1 VSTSAR
7 QAATPAARLDRLPPT
22 RYFQGLVARISLG
35 GWFEFYD
42 LFMTAYVSLGMIQ
55 ARLFSATTPNPI
67 DIRGF
72 ASFTGA
78 GFAGMFVGTIFF
90 SWISDRFGRRATFTY
105 SLLWYSVATLVMAFQ
120 QSAPAIDA
128 WRFLAGLGVGVQ
140 LVTIDTYVSEITP
153 KESRGRYIALSQ
165 FVTYTAVPVVAF
177 LSYALVPH
185 TIAGLDGWRWVVIVG
200 ALGAL
205 AIWFVRRGLPE
216 SPRWLELHGRGEEA
230 ARMVD
235 EIEAR
240 VERETGRPLP
250 PPRPAE
256 GDRAQDRGRWA
267 EVFSPRYRRRTIM
280 LVVFNFFQTIGF
292 YGFASWV
299 PVLLFSEGVGF
310 VHSLQY
316 TFVIALVNPIGPIF
330 GVLWGDRLQRKW
342 QVVGL
347 AVAIAV
353 LGIVFSLM
361 RAPALVIVVGI
372 LITLANNWFSAAF
385 HSYQAEL
392 YPTRIRAQA
401 VGFVYSW
408 SRFSSIFIG
417 FGIAFA
423 LARYGTLGV
432 FVMIAIAMAVVAT
445 VITTLGPRTSGE
457 RLEDLSP

>member
-1 VSTSAR
+1 MSTST
-7 QAATPAARLDRLPPT
+7 AAAVRLDRLPPT

-55 ARLFSATTPNPI
+55 ARLFTATTSNPI
-67 DIRGF
+67 DVRGF

-90 SWISDRFGRRATFTY
+90 SWMSDRFGRRTTFTV
-105 SLLWYSVATLVMAFQ
+105 SLLWYSAATLAMAFQ

-128 WRFLAGLGVGVQ
+128 WRFLAGIGVGVQ

-165 FVTYTAVPVVAF
+165 FVTYTAVPVVAL
-177 LSYALVPH
+177 LSYVLVPH
-185 TIAGLDGWRWVVIVG
+185 TIAGLAGWRWVVIGGAVG
-200 ALGAL
+200 ALF
-205 AIWFVRRGLPE
+205 IYFIRRGLPE
-216 SPRWLELHGRGEEA
+216 SPRWLELHGRVDEA
-230 ARMVD
+230 RRIVD

-240 VERETGRPLP
+240 VQRETGGMLP
-250 PPRPAE
+250 SAQPTE
-256 GDRAQDRGRWA
+256 GDRVQDRGSWT
-267 EVFSPRYRRRTIM
+267 EIFSPRYRRRTIM
-280 LVVFNFFQTIGF
+280 LAVFNFFQTIGF

-299 PVLLFSEGVGF
+299 PVLLLSEGVSV

-316 TFVIALVNPIGPIF
+316 TFVIALVNPIGPVF
-330 GVLWGDRLQRKW
+330 GVLWADRIQRKW
-342 QVVGL
+342 QLVGL
-347 AVAIAV
+347 AISIAA

-417 FGIAFA
+417 FAIAFA

-432 FVMIAIAMAVVAT
+432 FVMIAVAMAIVAG
-445 VITTLGPRTSGE
+445 VIATLGPRTSGE
-457 RLEDLSP
+457 RLEVLSP